1 MYKKNRHI
9 HFMGIGGIGMSGI
22 ALVLREKGYIV
33 SGCDLDT
40 NQKSIK
46 SLIAKGCLIHQ
57 GNNTDHCHDSSINVL
72 VYSTAISQNNP
83 EIVSAKQRGIPVIH
97 RSSLLAELMRTH
109 YSIAIS
115 GSHGKTTTSSLIA
128 HILIEAKL
136 DPTIII
142 GGHLKNIMCNAQLG
156 AGPFLVAEADES
168 DRSFLALKPT
178 YTVITNID
186 LEHLETYS
194 NLDDIKESFKEF
206 INSAPF
212 YGFAVVCI
220 DNENIR
226 SLLPTIT
233 TPFITYGTHSTADF
247 SAHNILL
254 AEEYSLF
261 TVKYKDMT
269 LGAIHLSIPGHHNI
283 LNGLAAIAVATQLEI
298 PFHNIANALQTFT
311 GVERRFSFRGIFKGA
326 EVFDDY
332 GHHPTE
338 IEATLS
344 AAKQSFPDRRLVV
357 VFQPHRYSRTRD
369 LQSRF
374 AHAFLKANLL
384 ILTEV
389 YGAGEKPIPGVTGR
403 SLCEETQKVMGAD
416 RVLFEGD
423 RQRLP
428 AFLSEIVRSGDV
440 LLTLGAGDITSLGQ
454 EYLDLV
460 RSVSRIS

>member
-332 GHHPTE
+332 GHHPEE
-338 IEATLS
+338 IYQTLQV
-344 AAKQSFPDRRLVV
+344 AKKRAKKELTV
-357 VFQPHRYSRTRD
+357 VFQPHRYSRTQKLWD
-369 LQSRF
+369 NF
-374 AHAFLKANLL
+374 IETFLKSPINHL
-384 ILTEV
+384 IITDI
-389 YGAGEKPIPGVTGR
+389 YGASEQPIPGITAKHFAQALLSKDPSFNLYYVPYEANFV
-403 SLCEETQKVMGAD
+403 SIKAQLET
-416 RVLFEGD
+416 
-423 RQRLP
+423 
-428 AFLSEIVRSGDV
+428 
-440 LLTLGAGDITSLGQ
+440 LLHPNDLLLLLGAGK
-454 EYLDLV
+454 LDRLPDTL
-460 RSVSRIS
+460 